1 MQDRHENCKP
11 NFVEEFIELYKS
23 FPCLWHRKSS
33 EYEQQKQRAYDAL
46 VQKYREVDPQ
56 ANKET
61 VKRKIN
67 ALRTGYRK
75 QLRRLNRPSRAAG
88 SSSSSNNNSDAQ
100 RQPTWW
106 YFQLFDFLDDYP
118 SWLKQN
124 GRQEQSQQAHMSQDS
139 EVEQADDIDDS
150 LEQQQQ
156 QQQHT
161 INSQWTESCSS
172 GSQHQFQPLTTA
184 QRRSTASA
192 WVSGEQ
198 ELDELVDQKLNDFL
212 QHDPSAVYGKHVANK
227 LRSLNELQNKFA
239 QKLINDI
246 IFEAEMGSLSRD
258 CTLEGLTGVEPNDS
272 QRNSLTHH

>member
-1 MQDRHENCKP
+1 MQDKHETCKP

-23 FPCLWHRKSS
+23 FPCLWHRKSN

-75 QLRRLNRPSRAAG
+75 QLRRLNRPSRAG
-88 SSSSSNNNSDAQ
+88 TSNSQ

-118 SWLKQN
+118 SWLKQD
-124 GRQEQSQQAHMSQDS
+124 GRQVDSTHVVSQESD
-139 EVEQADDIDDS
+139 EELTDDIEGS
-150 LEQQQQ
+150 LG

-161 INSQWTESCSS
+161 TSSQWNESCSS
-172 GSQHQFQPLTTA
+172 SSQQHSEPTETA
-184 QRRSTASA
+184 QRRTGSASA
-192 WVSGEQ
+192 RNEYEVE
-198 ELDELVDQKLNDFL
+198 EVMDQKLNDFL
-212 QHDPSAVYGKHVANK
+212 QHDPSIVYGKHVANK
-227 LRSLNELQNKFA
+227 LRSLNDMQNKFA

-246 IFEAEMGSLSRD
+246 IFEAEMGSLTRD
-258 CTLEGLTGVEPNDS
+258 CTLAGMTNVDS
-272 QRNSLTHH
+272 HILVREVITQRSLNG